1 MDDKK
6 IILFDLDGTLIDTAP
21 DMYQALILLLREQDK
36 TDVPYEDV
44 RSQVSNGVLGV
55 FSVAFNDD
63 PKIEGER
70 YKRYLD
76 LYDSISGKSS
86 ALFNNVNEL
95 LDNLDSKDIYYG
107 VVTNKSSRFAIPLL
121 KKYKL
126 YERLLTLVCGDEVRE
141 KKPHPE
147 PLFKAIE
154 KTKFAYKRDNIFYV
168 GDARKD
174 IIAAKA
180 ANFKSIACSYG
191 YREDSDDPKLWS
203 SDYLIDDLMEISEI
217 V

>member
-1 MDDKK
+1 MINKK
-6 IILFDLDGTLIDTAP
+6 IVLFDLDGTLIDTAP
-21 DMYQALILLLREQDK
+21 DMYQALILLLREQGK
-36 TDVPYEDV
+36 TDVSYQDV

-70 YKRYLD
+70 YNRYLD
-76 LYDSISGKSS
+76 LYDSVSGKSS

-95 LDNLDSKDIYYG
+95 LENLDSKDIHYG
-107 VVTNKSSRFAIPLL
+107 VVTNKSSRFAIPLI

-126 YERLLTLVCGDEVRE
+126 YERLLTLVCGDEVKE
-141 KKPHPE
+141 KKPDPE
-147 PLFKAIE
+147 PLLKAIE
-154 KTKFAYKRDNIFYV
+154 KTKFTYKRENIFYV

-180 ANFKSIACSYG
+180 ADFKSIACSYG